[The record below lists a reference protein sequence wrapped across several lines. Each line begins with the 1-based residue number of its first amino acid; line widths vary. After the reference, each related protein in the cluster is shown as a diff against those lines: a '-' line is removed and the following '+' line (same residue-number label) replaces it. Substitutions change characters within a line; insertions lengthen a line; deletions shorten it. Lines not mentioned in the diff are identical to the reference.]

1 MKITT
6 IIKASILSLILA
18 AGSATAFAQEDDDDG
33 SLVLSFAGIASERA
47 NESSY
52 DYGLGALIEANVNDH
67 FGIETGA
74 LFIKRE
80 SELFNSGGAEL
91 TQTVSRLHIPVLARF
106 WVADYFSVAAGPFV
120 EFKTGDVKT
129 SGSIGGVGGSVE
141 TSADDSTQFG
151 LDAAATLNFAVADKT
166 GIFVEARYS
175 MFFDEEDDE
184 EFNKMFYLAGVK
196 LDL

>member
-1 MKITT
+1 M
-6 IIKASILSLILA
+6 IISNTFKAGLLSFILM
-18 AGSATAFAQEDDDDG
+18 AGSPSAFADDDDKDG
-33 SLVLSFAGIASERA
+33 SLVLSFAGVASERS
-47 NESSY
+47 NESKY
-52 DYGLGALIEANVNDH
+52 DYGFGALIEANINDN

-80 SELFNSGGAEL
+80 SEILGGTS
-91 TQTVSRLHIPVLARF
+91 TQTVSRLHIPVLARL
-106 WVADYFSVAAGPFV
+106 WVTDFFSVAAGPFV

-129 SGSIGGVGGSVE
+129 STPIGNFDS
-141 TSADDSTQFG
+141 SADDSTQFG
-151 LDAAATLNFAVADKT
+151 LDAAATFNLAVADKT

-184 EFNKMFYLAGVK
+184 DFNKMFYLAGVK